1 MNSETMNPNKM
12 NSDTMN
18 SEYQMQIKTYR
29 YKFSDEIANEISYF
43 AKMHQ
48 YDDQKTF
55 KEEWAKWIEP
65 NSSKIQ
71 MEIQRLTELGAEGD
85 IMDKLYK
92 SARYY
97 YRKKPT
103 NPPPAKTRKDY
114 TRFSETI
121 LNIIDANIR
130 EQLDG
135 SNRDGPNHD
144 GPNNDGPNKHHDSN
158 QVIDVS
164 PAEAYHL
171 FCKTKIDDI
180 TNEVQLLMITNKSQ
194 SWVEIS
200 NKFKK
205 TYKNRYYNI
214 CNKHKYYA
222 NNANK

>member
-1 MNSETMNPNKM
+1 M

-18 SEYQMQIKTYR
+18 YNPMNSNTMNSEPINSEQMNSDKMQMKTYR

-43 AKMHQ
+43 ATMHK
-48 YDDQKTF
+48 YDNQKTF
-55 KEEWAKWIEP
+55 KEEWAKWIQP
-65 NSSKIQ
+65 NNSKIQ
-71 MEIQRLTELGAEGD
+71 IEIQRLINLGAEGD

-97 YRKKPT
+97 YRKKPMT
-103 NPPPAKTRKDY
+103 PPPAKTRKDY
-114 TRFSETI
+114 TRFSETM
-121 LNIIDANIR
+121 LNIMDANIH
-130 EQLDG
+130 EQLDEK
-135 SNRDGPNHD
+135 SQQKP
-144 GPNNDGPNKHHDSN
+144 
-158 QVIDVS
+158 VIDIS

-171 FCKTKIDDI
+171 FCKTNIDDI

-214 CNKHKYYA
+214 CNKHKYYI
-222 NNANK
+222 